1 MTVAVAAGLVG
12 FDAEDEKR
20 LFATHFSSS
29 FTADHG
35 KS

>member
-20 LFATHFSSS
+20 LFVPHFSSS
-29 FTADHG
+29 LTADHG
-35 KS
+35 EP

>member
-1 MTVAVAAGLVG
+1 MTVVVAAGLVG

-20 LFATHFSSS
+20 LFAPHFSSS
-29 FTADHG
+29 FTAEHG

>member
-20 LFATHFSSS
+20 LLAPHFSSS
-29 FTADHG
+29 FTTDHG

>member
-12 FDAEDEKR
+12 FDGEYEKR
-20 LFATHFSSS
+20 LFAPHFSSS
-29 FTADHG
+29 FTAEHG